1 MMDNA
6 ENARNLSNGLEK
18 DFGVFDETER
28 RITQAIEAADEQR
41 RSVEEKLLLTL
52 KELEDDKEN
61 EQGLSSLTFS
71 SLTEQSEKS
80 KNIPS
85 DLNET
90 KSSTTKI
97 IKKAAAQWLSRTG
110 KGKNTDAV
118 QLPTIVQPI
127 SQSSESDWPNETA
140 SERTQSNKSL
150 ADARSAEEGRRSFAA
165 EDDKD
170 RASDDSKQSLAP
182 DRIAQ
187 QKAVRWSFDKKTS
200 LRPALLSQLFDQIS
214 EEIASLDTS
223 QRSSA
228 ELPGDGK
235 PHVSIGIQVNSKERS
250 DFEKYVD
257 LKRKL
262 CQLKKNTQS
271 LLKKEPRYN
280 YLKNIPVEEYMS
292 YKYKSSNM
300 DIADSVKSWN
310 SKLKASTSTSAQT
323 PSSTNY
329 PDLYNI
335 QSKQFYLIKD
345 YIDEKQL
352 VSSCRKQKE
361 SKNVKIIMSP
371 NTLRPVPNAFSK
383 FIDFNK
389 VSCDRMPGFSSQSTD
404 LLQDL
409 IASFTASLSSTA
421 QYSSFITK
429 PFSSSRKPALSS
441 APAPVPPPTSSAL
454 PPVSPPTYSAPPPVP
469 PPTSSAPPP
478 VPPPTSS
485 APPDSFSEFQVLA
498 TDIPVNAASRP
509 SFGYRHSQKT
519 HQFLPIILPTK
530 TLHEN
535 R

>member
-1 MMDNA
+1 MLKIFYCNYCLFPIKLAASILMDNA

-28 RITQAIEAADEQR
+28 RITKAIEAADEQR

-118 QLPTIVQPI
+118 
-127 SQSSESDWPNETA
+127 
-140 SERTQSNKSL
+140 
-150 ADARSAEEGRRSFAA
+150 AA